1 MTNHPPTENNDAPK
15 DGHHGSSGHHD
26 HHIRPRRGNFIIAG
40 LTSGHG
46 VFHWFLQSF
55 LVLLP
60 EVEATFGLTKVGV
73 GLISTTRETVSGIV
87 TLPGGVLA
95 DIFRRHWGLILALC
109 MGFFG
114 VGWLL
119 VGQAP
124 IFPVLLIGVS
134 VVATAAS
141 MWHLPALASLSHHYS
156 HRRGTALSFHGI
168 GGNIGDAVSPVVT
181 GFLLGYLAWKDILS
195 IYAVVPMA
203 LAFLVFWAFRDIGK
217 DLHEENT
224 GNDTGQLAQ
233 TRKILRNPLIWMITI
248 IGGIRGMAF
257 VALVTFLPSYLSN
270 DLELSDLMRGVY
282 FGLLVAVGIFF
293 TPIMGYLSDRFGR
306 REILIPGM
314 VFLSVV
320 VMLMSVFQDRNVLL
334 LLICL
339 LGTFFYSDQ
348 PILTAAALDIVGE
361 GVATTTLGSLSF
373 AKFVLSASSP
383 LVAGFLYENYSM
395 DYVFYYVAAL
405 MIFAAL
411 LLSFTPL
418 KSSSSH
424 EGHHR
429 H

>member
-314 VFLSVV
+314 IFLSVV

-424 EGHHR
+424 EGHH
-429 H
+429 HH